1 MNPSDFIFQYKRY
14 FGNAAPLPIAVIYSH
29 LPLAE
34 MEYVP
39 GCIFKQFHKAANGT
53 TVTLGAENLTCGG
66 GKPYLGMGPLPKKV
80 YSFVSKVEKYK
91 QNPNLVKL
99 ALDQIDA
106 RPAKKPYINFIRI
119 DRLKSFD
126 EIEGVIFF
134 ASPDVLSGLFSW
146 AHYDSEDWNAVMAP
160 WGSGCST
167 AITSMVNENSDGG
180 KHCFLGL
187 FDVSARPYFKSD
199 ILSFSIPRSRF
210 IEMCDTLSYCC
221 VSGVPAW
228 LKIRKRINSPN

>member
-1 MNPSDFIFQYKRY
+1 MNPSEFIFQYRKY

-29 LPLAE
+29 IP
-34 MEYVP
+34 MEDLQYVP
-39 GCIFKQFHKAANGT
+39 GCIFKQFHKATNGT
-53 TVTLGAENLTCGG
+53 TVTLSAVNLTCGG
-66 GKPYLGMGPLPKKV
+66 GKPYLGMGSVPERV
-80 YSFVSKVEKYK
+80 YSFISDVEKYK
-91 QNPNLVKL
+91 QNPSLVKQ
-99 ALDQIDA
+99 AIEQIDV
-106 RPAKKPYINFIRI
+106 RLSEKPYINFVRI
-119 DRLKSFD
+119 DRLKTFD
-126 EIEGVIFF
+126 EMEGLIFF

-146 AHYDSEDWNAVMAP
+146 ANYDSEDLNAVMSP

-167 AITSMVNENSDGG
+167 AVTSMVNENRLGG

-210 IEMCDTLSYCC
+210 VEMCDTLSYCC